1 MRRRGFIVGVLLLLG
16 GVGVW
21 DGLRDKRVPP
31 LLLPS
36 SFMPKASTT
45 HQKTW
50 ILFPNN
56 SLLYDDFLLL
66 MATIVQ
72 YEPLSI
78 IVSPTNH
85 QRLLTLL
92 ADTSTHHYPMEI
104 VPMQTDENFMDAI
117 APLFLFSPKNEA
129 KGLNTHLKIANN
141 QAIHAKITDEI
152 THKALFTP
160 IHSNLMLDAN
170 AIEVD
175 GWGTAIVSEDTLLNQ
190 TNNPYWT
197 KEQIEQELKQMLGLK
212 RIIWLKTKQNSTVN
226 LYARFVAKDTI
237 LVHHEG
243 NKKSKFYLEN
253 QANIEI
259 LRNATTQD
267 NQPFKLIFVEAP
279 FVDST
284 SSSLLSYLGYYLCN
298 GAVILPQ
305 FGDDEADYRGYQTL
319 QTYFEQRSI
328 EPLHLERLFSLNG
341 SIPKLLSAQPIKE
354 RE

>member
-1 MRRRGFIVGVLLLLG
+1 VVLLLG
-16 GVGVW
+16 GIGVW

-31 LLLPS
+31 LFVPS
-36 SFMPKASTT
+36 SFMPKASIT

-66 MATIVQ
+66 MGTIVQ

-78 IVSPTNH
+78 IVSPKNH

-92 ADTSTHHYPMEI
+92 ADTSTHHYPIEI

-129 KGLNTHLKIANN
+129 KGLNTHLKIAHN

-152 THKALFTP
+152 THKALFAP
-160 IHSNLMLDAN
+160 IHSNLMFDRS

-190 TNNPYWT
+190 TNNPYWN
-197 KEQIEQELKQMLGLK
+197 KEQIEVELKQMLGLK
-212 RIIWLKTKQNSTVN
+212 RIIWLKTKENNAVN

-237 LVHHEG
+237 LLHKEP
-243 NKKSKFYLEN
+243 NQKSNFYLEN
-253 QANIEI
+253 QNNIEI
-259 LRNATTQD
+259 LRNATTLE
-267 NQPFKLIFVEAP
+267 NHPFTLIFIEAP
-279 FVDST
+279 MSDRTST
-284 SSSLLSYLGYYLCN
+284 SLLSYLGYYHCN
-298 GAVILPQ
+298 GAVLLPQ
-305 FGDDEADYRGYQTL
+305 FGDDRADYEAYETL
-319 QTYFEQRSI
+319 QTHFKESTI
-328 EPLHLERLFSLNG
+328 EPLRLDNIFSLG
-341 SIPKLLSAQPIKE
+341 SSISRAVSAQPTKE
-354 RE
+354 QK